1 MNLLVLV
8 TVTNANSHEYVRRFR
23 TPKCRLWARFEH
35 RSFFTGSCNTVV
47 LQLFHSS
54 TDFDFTGISIWLVLW
69 WIWSVELRCWLPNST
84 GWSNRTC
91 FGWIFFRFI
100 MDLRSTYFKHF
111 LGSAWGTYWCFI
123 RVVENICIM
132 GYISL
137 RFVFLLLAVFQ
148 IMTPESLEI
157 WHDM

>member
-1 MNLLVLV
+1 
-8 TVTNANSHEYVRRFR
+8 
-23 TPKCRLWARFEH
+23 
-35 RSFFTGSCNTVV
+35 
-47 LQLFHSS
+47 
-54 TDFDFTGISIWLVLW
+54 
-69 WIWSVELRCWLPNST
+69 
-84 GWSNRTC
+84 
-91 FGWIFFRFI
+91 